1 VNSLSS
7 ASSVLDKLAGRSSM
21 VAALL
26 VAAASTPP
34 KSAVKNVLRCI
45 DGSSW
50 VAMISRAL
58 VKDGITSRSLPSG
71 HQQGIPKS

>member
-7 ASSVLDKLAGRSSM
+7 ASSAPGKLADRSSI

-50 VAMISRAL
+50 VAMVSRAL
-58 VKDGITSRSLPSG
+58 VKDGITSRSLPSE
-71 HQQGIPKS
+71 HQQGIPKA